1 MTLNMKNVDDM
12 NLMNIVTEPPS
23 QEVALGLPSMLN
35 GCGPVPNE
43 SCDFIHVIIL
53 SRSFRQSFLTFSY
66 PLLSDIK
73 QSIQIFEN
81 IQL

>member
-43 SCDFIHVIIL
+43 SCDFIHAIIL
-53 SRSFRQSFLTFSY
+53 SRTF
-66 PLLSDIK
+66 
-73 QSIQIFEN
+73 
-81 IQL
+81 